1 MRETYIPLFNE
12 SPTNIIFF
20 PLKLSNI
27 TVALNLL
34 THSTTTEQIRSED
47 QSPNRIQNRTE
58 RETNEGSEQ
67 ESGRHLHD

>member
-27 TVALNLL
+27 TVALN
-34 THSTTTEQIRSED
+34 
-47 QSPNRIQNRTE
+47 
-58 RETNEGSEQ
+58 EGSEQ